1 MAKLTKIKED
11 KGVRKE
17 IKKRRYSREELRE
30 YGVTERTEEKSK
42 RTVGNQPRKDI
53 PLRRRAFHSK
63 NGWNTPES
71 PWYLSCG

>member
-30 YGVTERTEEKSK
+30 IWS
-42 RTVGNQPRKDI
+42 NRKDRGEKQKNCWE
-53 PLRRRAFHSK
+53 PAKKRHSTQEA
-63 NGWNTPES
+63 GI
-71 PWYLSCG
+71 LL